1 MRLDVYSHSF
11 KISEALPA
19 QKKVIEKFCGTLVQ
33 YEMEIKEGVR
43 SYSAKRVFASSDPGR
58 NYYRLHINSLKGFL
72 EHLAYHQLKPEDYE
86 TVVHEAVIE
95 DRHRIQLKILSLDEP
110 RDPQPA
116 IIQHILNP
124 GYNKIVTLQTGK
136 GKRLSNSTRVRTPGG
151 WKQNGKLKVGDYVI
165 SRDGT
170 PTKVTGVYPHPPVQL
185 YRVTFADGR
194 WVDADL
200 EHLWQCYYVNT
211 GKHNRWQVR
220 DTAEMKRLI
229 NMPNP
234 RVYIPLP
241 EPEVTPRMVLPLDP
255 WLLGV
260 IIGDGSLT
268 GSCVGI
274 STPDQ
279 FIVDEVNRL
288 CPSNLSL
295 KYNSGCDYRL
305 TKKEGFKGGNEVIN
319 TLNQL
324 DLKGCLSNEKF
335 IPKLYLNG
343 SIEQRWAMVQGLMD
357 TDGTVQKSGSI
368 SYSTVSEQLAKDVQL
383 LVRSLGGIACIRPRQ
398 TYYTHNGE
406 RKPGQLCYEVDMRH
420 KTPSMFFRLPKKKD
434 RTNDQG
440 QYNADL
446 KLRVKSIEPSVVE
459 AATCIAVDHP
469 ERLYVVQ
476 DYIVT
481 HNTFLTKYSF
491 KELAVRSVFFMKGSF
506 IERWIPDMDE
516 SFDLRGQAILNV
528 RGKEALSSIMHM
540 ALDGSLQKT
549 KAIFISITTYNTY
562 LNDVETYG
570 VSETYPI
577 APGDFFDKLNIGM
590 AVLDEGHQNP
600 HQVMKLF
607 CYTHIPK
614 FVTLSATLDTMDA
627 FMTKIYEL
635 MYPRDERC
643 NGDYYDKY
651 IAVTTIKFQLNRPN
665 RIRWKGFGGA
675 YSHTTFEASMMTH
688 KNKVELDNYLK
699 LIAWSVKEKFVDVME
714 KGQKL
719 LVFCGTIKFCTL
731 VQKHLQKL
739 HPNLTVGRY
748 VGGDKMS
755 VFDKSDI
762 IVSTVL
768 SAGTAVDIL
777 NLRISI
783 MTTAIDSQQSCE
795 QVLGRTRR
803 MKGWPGITPQF
814 FYFCCTSIDKH
825 IKYDKNKRGF
835 FSDKVLSHGSE
846 QAPVMV

>member
-11 KISEALPA
+11 MISEAIPP

-72 EHLAYHQLKPEDYE
+72 EHLAYHQIKPDEYE

-95 DRHRIQLKILSLDEP
+95 DRHRITLKVLSLDEP

-116 IIQHILNP
+116 IIQHILND

-136 GKRLSNSTRVRTPGG
+136 GK
-151 WKQNGKLKVGDYVI
+151 
-165 SRDGT
+165 
-170 PTKVTGVYPHPPVQL
+170 
-185 YRVTFADGR
+185 
-194 WVDADL
+194 
-200 EHLWQCYYVNT
+200 
-211 GKHNRWQVR
+211 
-220 DTAEMKRLI
+220 
-229 NMPNP
+229 
-234 RVYIPLP
+234 
-241 EPEVTPRMVLPLDP
+241 
-255 WLLGV
+255 
-260 IIGDGSLT
+260 
-268 GSCVGI
+268 
-274 STPDQ
+274 
-279 FIVDEVNRL
+279 
-288 CPSNLSL
+288 
-295 KYNSGCDYRL
+295 
-305 TKKEGFKGGNEVIN
+305 
-319 TLNQL
+319 
-324 DLKGCLSNEKF
+324 
-335 IPKLYLNG
+335 
-343 SIEQRWAMVQGLMD
+343 
-357 TDGTVQKSGSI
+357 
-368 SYSTVSEQLAKDVQL
+368 
-383 LVRSLGGIACIRPRQ
+383 
-398 TYYTHNGE
+398 
-406 RKPGQLCYEVDMRH
+406 
-420 KTPSMFFRLPKKKD
+420 
-434 RTNDQG
+434 
-440 QYNADL
+440 
-446 KLRVKSIEPSVVE
+446 
-459 AATCIAVDHP
+459 
-469 ERLYVVQ
+469 
-476 DYIVT
+476 
-481 HNTFLTKYSF
+481 TFLTKYSF
-491 KELAVRSVFFMKGSF
+491 KELGVRSAFFMKGSF

-528 RGKEALSSIMHM
+528 RGKEALSSVMHM
-540 ALDGSLQKT
+540 ALDGTLQKT

-562 LNDVETYG
+562 VNDVETYG

-577 APGDFFDKLNIGM
+577 APGEFFDKLNIGM

-600 HQVMKLF
+600 HQVMKIF
-607 CYTHIPK
+607 CYTHVPK

-627 FMTKIYEL
+627 FMNKIYEL
-635 MYPRDERC
+635 MYPREERC

-665 RIRWKGFGGA
+665 RIRYKGFGGA

-688 KNKVELDNYLK
+688 KNKVEMDNYLK

-739 HPNLTVGRY
+739 FPQLTVGRY

-755 VFDKSDI
+755 VFDASDI

-803 MKGWPGITPQF
+803 MKGWPEVTPQF

-825 IKYDKNKRGF
+825 VKYDKNKQEF
-835 FSDKVLSHGSE
+835 FRTKVLSHGSE